1 MDMLESMLLPYG
13 YHGLFLA
20 SFLAS
25 TIFPLGS
32 EAFVI
37 LLITKNFNI
46 YYVILVASVGN
57 FLGACTSYYIGF
69 AGRMHIIEK
78 YFGVS
83 KSQLERAE
91 KWFTKYGSWSLLFTW
106 LPIVGDALPM
116 MAGIMK
122 LRFVMFSILVFIGK
136 FLRYAVLAY
145 IIYAGKGLLE

>member
-1 MDMLESMLLPYG
+1 MDMVDTILLPYG
-13 YHGLFLA
+13 YPGLFLA

-25 TIFPLGS
+25 TILPLGS

-69 AGRMHIIEK
+69 AGRMHVIEK

-83 KSQLERAE
+83 ESQLERAE

-106 LPIVGDALPM
+106 LPVVGDALPI
-116 MAGIMK
+116 MAGIMELK
-122 LRFVMFSILVFIGK
+122 IVMFSILVFIGK
-136 FLRYAVLAY
+136 FLRYAALAY
-145 IIYAGKGLLE
+145 IVVAGKGVL